1 MVIGSPIYNFGVP
14 AKLKTWADQVARA
27 GVTFK
32 YTLNGP
38 IGLLENKKAYVAI
51 ASGGTRVDSE
61 IDFATPWLRQFLKFI
76 GIDDVKV
83 IFADQLNKD
92 QEFIWQICIV
102 RFLRTLMRHRG
113 STMETK
119 LIKYEDLGAANH
131 DWLNAHHHFS
141 FGVTMT
147 KIEWVL
153 GAKSY
158 K

>member
-1 MVIGSPIYNFGVP
+1 MKELGSEFYLRQDLDQIPYVDAGQIAGKYTKGSSNNLISNLRWADVVVIGSPIYNFGVP

-92 QEFIWQICIV
+92 QEFSLANMHSQISAH
-102 RFLRTLMRHRG
+102 FN
-113 STMETK
+113 
-119 LIKYEDLGAANH
+119 AA
-131 DWLNAHHHFS
+131 
-141 FGVTMT
+141 
-147 KIEWVL
+147 
-153 GAKSY
+153 
-158 K
+158 